1 MYLNHVEA
9 FINVVKFKSFSKAAK
24 ELYLSQPTISS
35 YIKSLESELG
45 VQLIVRSTRD
55 VVLSEAGVVFYE
67 YAVKLIR
74 IRDTA
79 YNKMQNYMTD
89 ITGTLPLAASPV
101 PAQYLVPK
109 LIADIHQDQPSIFF
123 SIKEMGSQEVINKID
138 DYKYELGITC
148 LKSSNSQCVF
158 ETLGEDP
165 IVLITPNT
173 EHYRSMNGD
182 FHLDDLKKD
191 PFIIREDGS
200 STRNKTIA
208 FLKSKKISLTDLN
221 IISEMQ
227 TVESVKHAVSE
238 NLGISFISKRAA
250 LDYIKFGYVL
260 AFEFDSKHLN
270 NIFYLV
276 YHKNRMLSPVA
287 EYVYNYLKR
296 NQISSNSNLPRE

>member
-9 FINVVKFKSFSKAAK
+9 FINVVKYKSFSKAAK

-35 YIKSLESELG
+35 YIKSLENELG

-79 YNKMQNYMTD
+79 FNKMQNYSTD
-89 ITGTLPLAASPV
+89 ITGTMAFAASPV

-109 LIADIHQDQPSIFF
+109 IIADIHREQPSIFF
-123 SIKEMGSQEVINKID
+123 SIKEMASQEVINKIE

-148 LKSSNSQCVF
+148 LKANGSQCIF
-158 ETLGEDP
+158 EPLGDDP

-173 EHYRSMNGD
+173 EVYQNMNGNFD
-182 FHLDDLKKD
+182 IERLKTD
-191 PFIIREDGS
+191 SFIIREDGT
-200 STRNKTIA
+200 STRGKTIA
-208 FLKSKKISLTDLN
+208 FLKSHKLSLSDLN
-221 IISEMQ
+221 VISEMQ

-238 NLGISFISKRAA
+238 NLGIAFISKRAA
-250 LDYIKFGYVL
+250 ADYIKFGYVL
-260 AFEFDSKHLN
+260 AFEFDSPHLIN
-270 NIFYLV
+270 QFYLA
-276 YHKNRMLSPVA
+276 YHKNRVLSPIG
-287 EYVYNYLKR
+287 EYVYNYIKM
-296 NQISSNSNLPRE
+296 NHISANSNLPRE